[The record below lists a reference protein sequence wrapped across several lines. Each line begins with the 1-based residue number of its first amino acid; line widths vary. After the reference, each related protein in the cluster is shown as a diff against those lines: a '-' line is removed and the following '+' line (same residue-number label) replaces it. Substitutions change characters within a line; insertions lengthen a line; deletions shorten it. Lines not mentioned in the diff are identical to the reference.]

1 MPKQPG
7 REKNSYAKRKTDQLN
22 DSAHETI
29 PQLPTKTNFIS
40 LLPSCEKL
48 GLGRVSH
55 ECGMDL
61 FRDVNLL
68 SRIAPQCMEV
78 LSSTVFSLCGLSGGH
93 STIHRLCHWTAPD
106 PPNGLR

>member
-22 DSAHETI
+22 DSADETI

-48 GLGRVSH
+48 GLTASQTVS
-55 ECGMDL
+55 ERARTM
-61 FRDVNLL
+61 
-68 SRIAPQCMEV
+68 AA
-78 LSSTVFSLCGLSGGH
+78 
-93 STIHRLCHWTAPD
+93 TIY
-106 PPNGLR
+106 